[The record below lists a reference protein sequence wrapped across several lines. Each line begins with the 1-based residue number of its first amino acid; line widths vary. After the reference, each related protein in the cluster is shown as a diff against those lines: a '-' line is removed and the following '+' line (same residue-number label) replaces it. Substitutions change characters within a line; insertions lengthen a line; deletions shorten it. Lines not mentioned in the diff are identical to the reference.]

1 MSEIYWITRL
11 DSINTISLICV
22 IVGVIIS
29 GIAAVIY
36 YAANG
41 QRIYDDSHGYESSA
55 RENEGYANTCKGILI
70 WSVPV
75 SIIFSLLMIFIPTT
89 KQGFLIYGL
98 GGTVDYIKQNPTARQ
113 LPDKCIKA
121 LDKWV
126 ESWSI
131 EKKNKDENE
140 KMKTSE

>member
-70 WSVPV
+70 WSIPV

-113 LPDKCIKA
+113 IPDKCINA

-126 ESWSI
+126 DSWGV
-131 EKKNKDENE
+131 EKKDSIK
-140 KMKTSE
+140 K